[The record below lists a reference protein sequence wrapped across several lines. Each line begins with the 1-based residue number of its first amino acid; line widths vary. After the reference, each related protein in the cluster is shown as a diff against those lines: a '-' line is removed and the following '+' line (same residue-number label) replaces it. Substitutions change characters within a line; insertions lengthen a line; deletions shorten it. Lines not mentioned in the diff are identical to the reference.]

1 MPPLLLFQA
10 RPRPAPAPCSSSAC
24 VVEGPK
30 PTRCARVDLMSDTT
44 PLRHLL
50 EPGEYRVQWTIPSRE
65 RGEITLEEGLVR
77 GHLLNGQWSCR

>member
-1 MPPLLLFQA
+1 
-10 RPRPAPAPCSSSAC
+10 
-24 VVEGPK
+24 
-30 PTRCARVDLMSDTT
+30 MSDTT

-77 GHLLNGQWSCR
+77 GHLLNGQWSCRQLAVLCDRCVTRHPRPERA

>member
-1 MPPLLLFQA
+1 
-10 RPRPAPAPCSSSAC
+10 
-24 VVEGPK
+24 
-30 PTRCARVDLMSDTT
+30 MSDTT